1 MDNARFYA
9 KLTVEKL
16 KQICKD
22 RKIVGYSKER
32 KAELVQ
38 LLLRHDEEEAK
49 MGAKTGDTVEE
60 LRKENARLRKENLF
74 LQLLSSDVFEE
85 VMLNLHSKEK
95 KKLSIR
101 EIQVGD
107 KVQLEHNGRI
117 WVYKVQVEHMVTRF
131 NWIDVQM
138 SSQFIGKN

>member
-1 MDNARFYA
+1 M
-9 KLTVEKL
+9 
-16 KQICKD
+16 
-22 RKIVGYSKER
+22 
-32 KAELVQ
+32 
-38 LLLRHDEEEAK
+38 HDEEEAK

-95 KKLSIR
+95 KLKKLSFD

-107 KVQLEHNGRI
+107 KVQLEHDSSI
-117 WVYKVQVEHMVTRF
+117 WVGEVINKYPGKGRMTADNLIISFLQSVEK
-131 NWIDVQM
+131 D
-138 SSQFIGKN
+138 

>member
-1 MDNARFYA
+1 M
-9 KLTVEKL
+9 

-138 SSQFIGKN
+138 SSRGVGKN

>member
-1 MDNARFYA
+1 M
-9 KLTVEKL
+9 
-16 KQICKD
+16 
-22 RKIVGYSKER
+22 
-32 KAELVQ
+32 
-38 LLLRHDEEEAK
+38 HDEEEAK

-95 KKLSIR
+95 KLKKLSFD

-107 KVQLEHNGRI
+107 KVQLEDYDSTI
-117 WVYKVQVEHMVTRF
+117 WVGRVIKKYLKWVDVKVRNPDNRIQTFKCRPGALERT
-131 NWIDVQM
+131 DED
-138 SSQFIGKN
+138 IGDF

>member
-1 MDNARFYA
+1 
-9 KLTVEKL
+9 
-16 KQICKD
+16 
-22 RKIVGYSKER
+22 
-32 KAELVQ
+32 
-38 LLLRHDEEEAK
+38 

-107 KVQLEHNGRI
+107 KVQLEHDSSI
-117 WVYKVQVEHMVTRF
+117 WVGRVIKKYLKRVKVRARKDDRILSFKCLPRLLERTDQDIEDF
-131 NWIDVQM
+131 
-138 SSQFIGKN
+138 

>member
-1 MDNARFYA
+1 
-9 KLTVEKL
+9 
-16 KQICKD
+16 
-22 RKIVGYSKER
+22 
-32 KAELVQ
+32 
-38 LLLRHDEEEAK
+38 

-95 KKLSIR
+95 KLKRLSFD

-107 KVQLEHNGRI
+107 KVQLEDYDSTI
-117 WVYKVQVEHMVTRF
+117 WVGRVIKKYLKWVDVKVRNPDNRIQTFKCRPGALERT
-131 NWIDVQM
+131 DED
-138 SSQFIGKN
+138 IGDF

>member
-1 MDNARFYA
+1 M
-9 KLTVEKL
+9 

-60 LRKENARLRKENLF
+60 LRQENARLRKENLF

-107 KVQLEHNGRI
+107 KVQLEHDSSI
-117 WVYKVQVEHMVTRF
+117 WVGRVIKKYLKWVRVRVRKDDRILTFKCLPRILERTDKDIEDF
-131 NWIDVQM
+131 
-138 SSQFIGKN
+138 

>member
-1 MDNARFYA
+1 MTAMEKAYA

-22 RKIVGYSKER
+22 RKIVGYSKQR

-38 LLLRHDEEEAK
+38 LLLMHDEEEAK

-85 VMLNLHSKEK
+85 VMLNLK

-107 KVQLEHNGRI
+107 KVQVEHNGRI

-138 SSQFIGKN
+138 SSRDEDF